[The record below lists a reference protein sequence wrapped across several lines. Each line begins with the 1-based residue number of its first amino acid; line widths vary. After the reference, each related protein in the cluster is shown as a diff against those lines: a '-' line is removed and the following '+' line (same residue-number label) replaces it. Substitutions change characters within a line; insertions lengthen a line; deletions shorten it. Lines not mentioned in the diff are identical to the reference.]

1 MTEECS
7 PPNSGEIATSRL
19 GGRTG
24 KHNEGRLGLATN
36 FVRSLWR
43 DEEGVILPYVT
54 VLSVVV
60 VGVSV
65 LALDGARYESLQTQ
79 LQNGADALALAGAAE
94 LNRLPAT
101 SPLAKDDAI
110 TRAVAAICGKAT
122 CPSVAVANCGSVSFS
137 TPSAT
142 LVSNSD
148 YTVPSD
154 VQVASVYFYSAL
166 PAGTTASISSSYQT
180 CDPTQARFVAV
191 NVVPV
196 TMSTLLP
203 ASLFGGAN
211 FATTQAGAVAG
222 NDPTICNITPLFVCN
237 PYETSG
243 MTNAQATQA
252 LRSKVDPVD
261 PADLAL
267 GRRTQ
272 LLLRTPQRNESYS
285 PGDFGFLEPSVG
297 SLPQR
302 NCTSGGSNGLVEA
315 MAAPTVNACFTQ
327 NSLNTQPGNV
337 RDIVEAMNVR
347 FDLFANSVADCE
359 TAPGYAPDV
368 NVRKGY
374 TPEDGACGADENN
387 SSATWPPGA
396 TGTFAN
402 NSNSTAVA
410 FPLDYNLY
418 SNGEVSNSAN
428 KGNGNWEC
436 GDVTVDTTSPT
447 SGSATLNFAPGATA
461 GITVGMAVSGTNV
474 APQTTVFAVNSTTVT
489 MTQKSTG
496 SIASGTTITFPGYW
510 STAHAGNAAA
520 LANPPPGCTAPAT
533 TSRYNVYLYEISNS
547 YTADYA
553 GGSPAGEQGSGNYCS
568 HIPASTGRRILH
580 VAVLNCLGQAVTN
593 RSSSV
598 PAAAFAK
605 IFLTAPAQVAGRRG
619 GSGYAEITELDKQG
633 DGFLNQTVQLY
644 R

>member
-1 MTEECS
+1 MTKECS
-7 PPNSGEIATSRL
+7 PPNAGEIASGGL

-101 SPLAKDDAI
+101 SPVAKDDAI

-166 PAGTTASISSSYQT
+166 PAGTTASIPSSYQT

-196 TMSTLLP
+196 TMSTVLP
-203 ASLFGGAN
+203 PSLFRGAN

-243 MTNAQATQA
+243 MTNARATQA
-252 LRSKVDPVD
+252 LISAVGS
-261 PADLAL
+261 AA
-267 GRRTQ
+267 GQQGQ
-272 LLLRTPQRNESYS
+272 LLLQTPQRNQPYA
-285 PGDFGFLEPSVG
+285 PGNFGFLEPSVG

-315 MAAPTVNACFTQ
+315 MAAPNVNACFTQ
-327 NSLNTQPGNV
+327 NSLDTQPGNV

-347 FDLFANSVADCE
+347 FDLFANSVSGCE
-359 TAPGYAPDV
+359 TAHGYGPDV

-374 TPEDGACGADENN
+374 TPENGACGADENN

-396 TGTFAN
+396 TGTFTN
-402 NSNSTAVA
+402 NSNSTAVT
-410 FPLDYNLY
+410 FPLDYNQY
-418 SNGEVSNSAN
+418 SGGDVSGSAGA
-428 KGNGNWEC
+428 GNGNWAC
-436 GDVTVDTTSPT
+436 GDITVDTTSPT
-447 SGSATLNFAPGATA
+447 SGSATLNFAPGAIA
-461 GITVGMAVSGTNV
+461 GITIGMAVSGTNV

-489 MTQKSTG
+489 MMQKSTG

-533 TSRYNVYLYEISNS
+533 TSRYNVYMYEINNS
-547 YTADYA
+547 YTADHA

-568 HIPASTGRRILH
+568 QIPALPGRRILH